1 MKKMF
6 FRSLAVVA
14 IAAVACYNVYQS
26 NSVMNR
32 LSDLALANVEALA
45 VGDVITGKCPEP
57 YDVYDHQFGF
67 TQRTGTYI
75 VNSSGEINI
84 MGNKI
89 KVGSVSAG
97 TNITVTYEIGNC
109 ETYSPGNCCPYKRIG
124 EINILGL

>member
-45 VGDVITGKCPEP
+45 EDNETVKYQDCTRALTTVNCYKPNGMWAALSITSVE
-57 YDVYDHQFGF
+57 
-67 TQRTGTYI
+67 TYQ
-75 VNSSGEINI
+75 VE
-84 MGNKI
+84 
-89 KVGSVSAG
+89 VGSILECRHDRVTTCPS
-97 TNITVTYEIGNC
+97 VTYA
-109 ETYSPGNCCPYKRIG
+109 R
-124 EINILGL
+124 